1 MKLKFNVNH
10 TNHPDPF
17 VFEDGGKYYMYPS
30 TAFGNEGVRVYSATD
45 PIHGEWKYD
54 GIAAR
59 FEGAANYWAPSVVK
73 YNGKYYM
80 YVSFERG
87 ISHQFMH
94 VAESDS
100 PLGPF
105 TNEKMLYKEFSID
118 SHAVVT
124 EAGLFLLYAKNKYKP
139 DYEDERIG
147 TRIFIDRMI
156 DPYTPA
162 YAPVEKV
169 VPDFDE
175 EKFTPQYSEQ
185 SRWHTVEGP
194 FWFTEGEYQ
203 YLTYSGGCYEDD
215 TYHVGYAVAKSNEPD
230 LTKVEFTKVTKNGGF
245 APIIIKN
252 DFEEGTGHHSMI
264 KYNGEYYAFYHGR
277 DIGARAAKESAEV
290 VTVKENEEVRA
301 SDGYEEIRTA
311 RVCKII
317 VDDGIL
323 TAEMKEN
330 DI

>member
-1 MKLKFNVNH
+1 MKLKFDVDH

-17 VFEDGGKYYMYPS
+17 VFEDGGKFYMYPS
-30 TAFGNEGVRVYSATD
+30 TAFGDEGVRVYVADD
-45 PIHGEWKYD
+45 PIFGEWKYA
-54 GIAAR
+54 GIAAK
-59 FEGAANYWAPSVVK
+59 FEGAQNYWAPSVVK
-73 YNGKYYM
+73 YGEKYYI

-87 ISHQFMH
+87 KCHQFMH

-105 TNEKMLYKEFSID
+105 TGEKLLYNEFSID

-124 EAGLFLLYAKNKYKP
+124 KAGLFLLYAKNKYKP

-156 DPYTPA
+156 DPYTPS
-162 YAPVEKV
+162 YNPVEKV

-175 EKFTPQYSEQ
+175 EIFTPQYSEK
-185 SRWHTVEGP
+185 SRWHTIEGP
-194 FWFTEGEYQ
+194 FWFKEGEYQ

-215 TYHVGYAVAKSNEPD
+215 TYHVGYAVAKSNEED
-230 LTKVEFTKVTKNGGF
+230 LTKVEFTKVTRDGKFN
-245 APIIIKN
+245 PIIIKN

-264 KYNGEYYAFYHGR
+264 KRGGEYYAFYHGR
-277 DIGARAAKESAEV
+277 DIGRRKEREITEAITVTENAEV
-290 VTVKENEEVRA
+290 K
-301 SDGYEEIRTA
+301 SSKGYEEIRTA
-311 RVCKII
+311 RVCKIK
-317 VDDGIL
+317 VDNGKL
-323 TAEMKEN
+323 SAEMKEF